1 MIQISISLSSTLNA
15 LRDAIATD
23 GTLGP
28 MKRNEQRLFYL
39 GRELKTGNR
48 TLSALGIGNHN
59 VFVLHLHSLAPKMV
73 DLHCDEMT
81 KKTSAESTTTRVKSN
96 GNNVENGSETPEPA
110 AGASRIRR
118 QQKKEKEKV
127 VELLE
132 SDSEDDDAVE
142 VIEAAAPKRRKRG

>member
-1 MIQISISLSSTLNA
+1 MIQISISLSSSLNA

-73 DLHCDEMT
+73 DLHCDEMGILS
-81 KKTSAESTTTRVKSN
+81 KSANWADGEGLSMSRRPFENCLGRMFWFRFRFIKFCLCVFLIYFDLLYNRRLLKYIFIYLYYK
-96 GNNVENGSETPEPA
+96 NNINNS
-110 AGASRIRR
+110 
-118 QQKKEKEKV
+118 
-127 VELLE
+127 L
-132 SDSEDDDAVE
+132 
-142 VIEAAAPKRRKRG
+142 